1 MVTVFIGKII
11 AKHQWLTTMR
21 FCGSIILWIAWTKTR
36 GVIEPLLFGGYV
48 AIKILLSIIVLT
60 CFWDMAATFWARQN
74 SSVRYLLAGVII
86 LLFTSVYYEKILDIN
101 RGEGEHYPM
110 LAEAFS
116 HGQVSLLQRPSA
128 ELLALPDP
136 YDPAMNAGL
145 KIHDALLFKDRYYI
159 YSGPV
164 PAVLLMIVR
173 GIFRVG
179 DGNTFLMLCFLTLC
193 AWMTFLIVHRI
204 WRRLFPTASWL
215 SALLCFVTVTW
226 SLPVMWQA
234 GRPGF
239 YEASIT
245 GGQAFL
251 LTGIYFL
258 FLALDKSCGTKSTDQ
273 RTGGT
278 VSGRKLE
285 YYCRMFMERLREQNL
300 LLGVAGCSFGLAV
313 GTRWNL
319 AIAVVLISGLP
330 LLIFINHFIKYRSGL
345 KPMLA
350 FFAPL
355 VLCAVM
361 YGYYNFAR
369 FGSPLDFGLKYQL
382 PAVKAPEI
390 EPFLFQNLLNNLIL
404 YGVVPPADWSL
415 EYPYISF
422 VGWSRL
428 NKQIFETYR
437 IEPDRLIGYTFVESF
452 TSVWWVAPLAVAAL
466 WTISGMVGKLLTF
479 RALSAPIFLTRQKD
493 QLYEVVLV
501 LGLVGSLGP
510 LLCFLGVTMRYH
522 MDYFPVLGLLAS
534 VGVLKLHIKW
544 SNSRLFLSLLYLLAS
559 YTVLLG
565 GLASITGYYNKFASA
580 RPEVISVLNQVVN
593 LAIRITAELTS
604 GLTLFSGV

>member
-1 MVTVFIGKII
+1 
-11 AKHQWLTTMR
+11 MR

-239 YEASIT
+239 YEA
-245 GGQAFL
+245 
-251 LTGIYFL
+251 TGIYFL

-330 LLIFINHFIKYRSGL
+330 LLIFINH
-345 KPMLA
+345 
-350 FFAPL
+350 
-355 VLCAVM
+355 
-361 YGYYNFAR
+361 
-369 FGSPLDFGLKYQL
+369 
-382 PAVKAPEI
+382 
-390 EPFLFQNLLNNLIL
+390 
-404 YGVVPPADWSL
+404 
-415 EYPYISF
+415 
-422 VGWSRL
+422 
-428 NKQIFETYR
+428 
-437 IEPDRLIGYTFVESF
+437 
-452 TSVWWVAPLAVAAL
+452 
-466 WTISGMVGKLLTF
+466 
-479 RALSAPIFLTRQKD
+479 
-493 QLYEVVLV
+493 
-501 LGLVGSLGP
+501 
-510 LLCFLGVTMRYH
+510 
-522 MDYFPVLGLLAS
+522 
-534 VGVLKLHIKW
+534 
-544 SNSRLFLSLLYLLAS
+544 
-559 YTVLLG
+559 
-565 GLASITGYYNKFASA
+565 
-580 RPEVISVLNQVVN
+580 
-593 LAIRITAELTS
+593 
-604 GLTLFSGV
+604 